1 MNRVS
6 MSSLLV
12 ALLALARPVAAHEF
26 WIAPSRY
33 GAVRGS
39 TIELGAVAGTG
50 FRGEKKPWSPDHAVR
65 FTLRTAKSINLTRGA
80 TPGEVTWT
88 RFDPTDGGGAM
99 AAFESDFLPIQL
111 PAAQFD
117 DYLKVEG
124 LGGPLAARQ
133 GAPRPAASVIA
144 AAPRPGSRARMP
156 ARATAVVGCRSSW
169 CRRARPERAPR
180 CACTC
185 CGRAVHSPA
194 RSSRRGGPR
203 SLPRARRAL
212 CSSATR

>member
-33 GAVRGS
+33 DAVKGS

-65 FTLRTAKSINLTRGA
+65 FMLRTAKPIDLTRGA

-117 DYLKVEG
+117 DYLQVEG
-124 LGGPLAARQ
+124 LDGPLAARRRSAVPGRERYRRCAKAWLA
-133 GAPRPAASVIA
+133 GADA
-144 AAPRPGSRARMP
+144 
-156 ARATAVVGCRSSW
+156 ARATAVVGMPLELV
-169 CRRARPERAPR
+169 PERAP
-180 CACTC
+180 
-185 CGRAVHSPA
+185 
-194 RSSRRGGPR
+194 
-203 SLPRARRAL
+203 
-212 CSSATR
+212 